1 MSRVV
6 YNRQRPDAGKHVE
19 LLSATLVFC
28 YLESVKLLE
37 ESFAH
42 ADEALRCGVR
52 CMEMAPAFS
61 AAFRQTARAYML
73 VGDFESAASAL
84 VACLRIALQPEE
96 IAIAYLAGLRGV
108 EGGSAGHWRGLL
120 SEVHHDLAGVRP
132 AVDRRVAE
140 LLHEPGARMVPRDE
154 VDEVLDAAGIP
165 VAPREELLD
174 QLDEGM
180 RAATDANVFSVA
192 RSLLSLRLHYRP
204 DDALVNVLRS
214 LEVSPV

>member
-1 MSRVV
+1 M
-6 YNRQRPDAGKHVE
+6 P
-19 LLSATLVFC
+19 ATLVFC

-52 CMEMAPAFS
+52 CMEMAPTFS

-73 VGDFESAASAL
+73 VGDLESAASAL

-96 IAIAYLAGLRGV
+96 IAIAYYQLAYVEWKAGRLDTGV
-108 EGGSAGHWRGLL
+108 ACYLKSIMTSPVYGAQSTVELQ
-120 SEVHHDLAGVRP
+120 
-132 AVDRRVAE
+132 E

-174 QLDEGM
+174 QMEEAL
-180 RAATDANVFSVA
+180 RAAVDANVFSVA

-214 LEVSPV
+214 LEVAPV